1 LKMLNREKLVSSIR
15 VLRHFIDD
23 SLGLSGESY
32 QLTGFELCEP
42 LLDSAAYNTYI
53 ETVGDK
59 ADTLYLRIKES
70 MVGMVTYSY
79 LDAVKRLSEMFG
91 WKSKEVVLA
100 FDYTDENFYGDVQG
114 FDIFGWTGKDGV
126 TGKFKFLT
134 CSIVS
139 DEIPQKIPLI
149 SIPVRI
155 GDYKS
160 YAITYCLSF
169 IKPYVGKIELI
180 LFDRGFYDKDLMY
193 ELIKSD
199 YPFLIFVPKTQD
211 KKEIL
216 YPLEKEERVSVIWD
230 YELNKD
236 KTNYE
241 FQTYLTF
248 MKQVYDKKSEKNY
261 DWVFATNVKAIALN
275 NTIANYKKR
284 WRIETGYRVQD
295 EARIKCKSK
304 EMKVRYFLFM
314 FQQMLQTQWVC
325 FYKEEVSF
333 KKYIIEMHKTCKTLV
348 ANPKRSYGKK
358 LESVAK

>member
-1 LKMLNREKLVSSIR
+1 MNEARLCFSLGILKHFINDSLDLNREKREV
-15 VLRHFIDD
+15 
-23 SLGLSGESY
+23 
-32 QLTGFELCEP
+32 TGFELCEP
-42 LLDSAAYNTYI
+42 LLDSAAYNTYV
-53 ETVGDK
+53 ETVGNK

-70 MVGMVTYSY
+70 ITGTVTYSY
-79 LDAVKRLSEMFG
+79 LDYIRRLSEKFN
-91 WKSKEVVLA
+91 WKDKEVVLA
-100 FDYTDENFYGDVQG
+100 FDYTDESFYGKVQG
-114 FDIFGWTGKDGV
+114 LDIIGWTGKEGV

-149 SIPVRI
+149 SVPVQM

-160 YAITYCLSF
+160 YAILHCLSL
-169 IKPYVGKIELI
+169 IKPYIGNIELI

-193 ELIKSD
+193 ELIKAD
-199 YPFLIFVPKTQD
+199 YPFLIFVPKAQD

-236 KTNYE
+236 KTKYD
-241 FQTYLTF
+241 FQSYLTF
-248 MKQVYDKKSEKNY
+248 MKQVYDKKSDKNY

-284 WRIETGYRVQD
+284 WRIETGFRVQD

-304 EMKVRYFLFM
+304 EMKIRYFLFM
-314 FQQMLQTQWVC
+314 FQQMLQTQWMC

-333 KKYIIEMHKTCKTLV
+333 KKFIIEMHATAKKWAAKPK
-348 ANPKRSYGKK
+348 ANYELS
-358 LESVAK
+358 